1 MVRFPD
7 RSSGLLTPRAA
18 NCEDASVGDSRSTY
32 AHIRFE
38 VRDRVAVATLDR
50 PEVLNALDAEL
61 RDDILR
67 LADDVRNDDEI
78 RALVVTGEGRG
89 FCSGADLSRGRP
101 GGEREL
107 SQNERLD
114 EWGWVG
120 RQALALHGI
129 DKPTIAAV
137 EGFAVGVGWSLVL
150 ACDLVISANDAFF
163 SAPFTER
170 GLVPDGGAA
179 WLLVRRLGH
188 HRAASAVLLGER
200 LSATA
205 AAQQGIVSRLV
216 DPGMAE
222 AEAVASAALL
232 ANRSGDALRLAK
244 DLMREAP
251 EVSFDGFL
259 GRELLAAALAAGGPD
274 AKEGR
279 AAFAQGRAPRYQ
291 TGVEFTS

>member
-1 MVRFPD
+1 MEPTGNDLEGEVLVKRPCPGVATIVLS
-7 RSSGLLTPRAA
+7 RPKARNALGWSMWQGLHQAVVEVA
-18 NCEDASVGDSRSTY
+18 GDS
-32 AHIRFE
+32 E
-38 VRDRVAVATLDR
+38 VRAV
-50 PEVLNALDAEL
+50 VLTGAGGVFSAGGDL
-61 RDDILR
+61 RTSP
-67 LADDVRNDDEI
+67 A
-78 RALVVTGEGRG
+78 RG
-89 FCSGADLSRGRP
+89 SGALSPVARL
-101 GGEREL
+101 EL
-107 SQNERLD
+107 GQQVVSMLYRLP
-114 EWGWVG
+114 
-120 RQALALHGI
+120 
-129 DKPTIAAV
+129 KPTIAAV

-279 AAFAQGRAPRYQ
+279 AAFAQGRVPRYQ